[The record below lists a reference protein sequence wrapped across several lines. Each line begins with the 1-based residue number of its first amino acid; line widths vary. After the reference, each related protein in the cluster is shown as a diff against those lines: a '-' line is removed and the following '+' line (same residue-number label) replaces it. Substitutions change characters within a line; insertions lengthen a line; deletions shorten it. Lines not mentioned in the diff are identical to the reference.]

1 MNTDER
7 KIFWDTLNALGG
19 KSYESDR
26 QKLNSVIKYPTFIY
40 RYRPITVNNIDALQ
54 NNKLYFS
61 RSNYYDDP
69 FDTYLHIDY
78 KSIYQQLLSTE
89 NSKEAAVGIFKQ
101 ICVQK
106 GVDGKIIESKI
117 KEINQTSIEQFFN
130 VLVSFLTSEIQPLIR
145 NTSMSVCF
153 SESGLNETKFTESKN

>member
-61 RSNYYDDP
+61 RSNY
-69 FDTYLHIDY
+69 
-78 KSIYQQLLSTE
+78 
-89 NSKEAAVGIFKQ
+89 
-101 ICVQK
+101 
-106 GVDGKIIESKI
+106 
-117 KEINQTSIEQFFN
+117 
-130 VLVSFLTSEIQPLIR
+130 R
-145 NTSMSVCF
+145 
-153 SESGLNETKFTESKN
+153 KFTESKN